1 MNHDL
6 NKEAYMA
13 GRIRLG
19 RRGGRVVV
27 ILAMA
32 AYVTGIGIAM
42 APPGNT
48 FGGSCNGRLSS
59 PGLDA
64 SHERGPVIIVGT
76 TGDDVI
82 IGSRGDD
89 GINGNGGQD
98 LICGGAGADDIA
110 GGDDDDRIFG
120 ESGDDTIRGHG
131 GDDFISGGTGN
142 DSIAGNEGENLM
154 YGDGGDDII
163 DGSQSDPGS
172 KLNGGA
178 GHNLCFV
185 APGAEVDDCHF

>member
-1 MNHDL
+1 
-6 NKEAYMA
+6 MA

-27 ILAMA
+27 VLATA
-32 AYVTGIGIAM
+32 AYVTGFGIAM

-64 SHERGPVIIVGT
+64 SHEKGPVLINGT
-76 TGDDVI
+76 ADDDVI
-82 IGSRGDD
+82 IGSKGDD
-89 GINGNGGQD
+89 GINGNGGED

-110 GGDDDDRIFG
+110 GGDANDRIFG
-120 ESGDDTIRGHG
+120 ESGDDTIRGRG
-131 GDDFISGGTGN
+131 LDDFISGGRGN
-142 DSIAGNEGENLM
+142 DNIDGDEGENLL
-154 YGDGGDDII
+154 YGDGGDDIL
-163 DGSQSDPGS
+163 DGSESDPGT
-172 KLNGGA
+172 KLEGGD

-185 APGAEVDDCHF
+185 APGAEVDGCHF

>member
-1 MNHDL
+1 
-6 NKEAYMA
+6 MA

-27 ILAMA
+27 ILATA
-32 AYVTGIGIAM
+32 AYVTGLGIVS

-64 SHERGPVIIVGT
+64 SHERGPVVIQGT

-82 IGSRGDD
+82 IGSKGDD
-89 GINGNGGQD
+89 GISGNGGTD
-98 LICGGAGADDIA
+98 LICGGAGADDIR
-110 GGDDDDRIFG
+110 GGDDVDQIFG
-120 ESGDDTIRGHG
+120 ESGDDTLHG
-131 GDDFISGGTGN
+131 EGEGDFISGGKGN
-142 DSIAGNEGENLM
+142 DNLDGDAGENIM
-154 YGDGGDDII
+154 YGDSGDDIL
-163 DGSQSDPGS
+163 DGSDSDPGT
-172 KLNGGA
+172 KLEGGN

-185 APGAEVDDCHF
+185 GPGVETDDCHF